1 MWTDESQSPSS
12 EGSQGRDGQNTK
24 QLERLEVSSGQVL
37 LIDQFMLGNQQLF
50 DALPPRSTDNDASQ
64 WLSESGS
71 AIKTVIT
78 RYGGMI
84 ISVAKGTWGV
94 LRDPQESLFV
104 IGQLTEEITNLD
116 RAKDVAMDARGNAD
130 PIGRVLIDTRCV
142 VFIDAAI
149 LANTEFLTEYRKMR
163 QSNQDKAARDVL
175 RENGAAVRYGF
186 RRDGDELGLFRVAD
200 GEKEIIALW
209 PDVVD
214 KQPD

>member
-1 MWTDESQSPSS
+1 MWTEESQSPAS

-37 LIDQFMLGNQQLF
+37 IIDQFMLGNQQLF
-50 DALPPRSTDNDASQ
+50 DALPPRSTDIDASR

-71 AIKTVIT
+71 AVKDVVT

-84 ISVAKGTWGV
+84 ISVANGTWGV

-104 IGQLTEEITNLD
+104 LGQLGEETANLD
-116 RAKDVAMDARGNAD
+116 RAKDVAIDARGNCAAL
-130 PIGRVLIDTRCV
+130 GSVMIDTRCV
-142 VFIDAAI
+142 VFVDAAI
-149 LANTEFLTEYRKMR
+149 LANSEFLAEYRKMR

-186 RRDGDELGLFRVAD
+186 RRDGDELGVFKIND
-200 GEKEIIALW
+200 GEIFALW
-209 PDVVD
+209 PDVVER
-214 KQPD
+214 QPE